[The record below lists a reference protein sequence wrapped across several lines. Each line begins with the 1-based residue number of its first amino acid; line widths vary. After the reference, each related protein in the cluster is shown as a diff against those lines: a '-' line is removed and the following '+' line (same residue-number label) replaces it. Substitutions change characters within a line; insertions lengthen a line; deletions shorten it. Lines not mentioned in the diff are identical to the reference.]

1 VVLKSTMN
9 FPRLR
14 PFFFAIICPGTASC
28 VFLSVNAVRSLA
40 IAIFPF
46 LPESAQKIWRQL
58 GLDGNI
64 TEFPWNEISVLG
76 IPPGH
81 TLGEAS
87 PLFAKV
93 EESDIEKYKKQLM
106 PSEEK

>member
-1 VVLKSTMN
+1 
-9 FPRLR
+9 
-14 PFFFAIICPGTASC
+14 
-28 VFLSVNAVRSLA
+28 LA

-46 LPESAQKIWRQL
+46 IPESAQKIWQQL
-58 GLDGNI
+58 ALDGNVS
-64 TEFPWNEISVLG
+64 ELEWNEMSVLG
-76 IPPGH
+76 ISSGH

-93 EESDIEKYKKQLM
+93 EESDIEKYKKQLN